1 MLPIISYS
9 AVGATLTVE
18 DDNFC
23 YPACGPS
30 EILYLIV
37 VLSEPDVILEALQ

>member
-1 MLPIISYS
+1 MLQISYS
-9 AVGATLTVE
+9 ALGGTLTVE
-18 DDNFC
+18 DDNFG

-30 EILYLIV
+30 EILYVIV

>member
-1 MLPIISYS
+1 MLQIISYS
-9 AVGATLTVE
+9 ALGGALTVE
-18 DDNFC
+18 DANFC

-30 EILYLIV
+30 YILYVIV